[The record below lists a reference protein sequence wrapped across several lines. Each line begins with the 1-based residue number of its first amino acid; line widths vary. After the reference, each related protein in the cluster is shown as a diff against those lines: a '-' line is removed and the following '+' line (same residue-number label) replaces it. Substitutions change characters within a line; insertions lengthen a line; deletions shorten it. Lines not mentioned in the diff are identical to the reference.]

1 MTNIDFTEIEI
12 DNLITHSVG
21 NKLRDEK
28 IVLSVEETT
37 IDEETK
43 NLLLKYFLL
52 PIKTE
57 EFYSF
62 SHSIE
67 LEMNEIYTVVRK
79 LFSDNSLFINSSQ
92 DIAKLLYEQS
102 MHPKI
107 KEGKLNVS
115 YFSKVIIDDEIVD
128 AIGIFKSEKDVPFLK
143 MNPGQTNFDI
153 QHEYGFELKG
163 IDKGCL
169 ILNTNADDGY
179 KLFIIDNAN
188 KSVEAQYWKDDFLKV
203 KPLSNEFFQTNQFL
217 SITKNYI
224 TKELTK
230 EFDITRTD
238 QIDLLNRS
246 VEFFKSKDNFNKQT
260 FESEVLQDN
269 NIIESFKNFN
279 ELYQQENDIKVD
291 DSFEISANAV
301 KKQARVFKSVI
312 KLDKNFHIYIHGNK
326 ELIEQGIDNDGRKY
340 YKIYYNEEK

>member
-1 MTNIDFTEIEI
+1 MAIDFTEIELE
-12 DNLITHSVG
+12 NLITHLLG

-28 IVLSVEETT
+28 VELSSEESNINEETR
-37 IDEETK
+37 I
-43 NLLLKYFLL
+43 LLLKYFLF
-52 PIKTE
+52 PIKLE

-62 SHSIE
+62 SHPIK
-67 LEMNEIYTVVRK
+67 LEMNEVYSVVK
-79 LFSDNSLFINSSQ
+79 EMFSDKKYFIGLSQ

-107 KEGKLNVS
+107 KEGKLNVT
-115 YFSKVIIDDEIVD
+115 YFSNVIIDSEIVD

-143 MNPGQTNFDI
+143 MNQGRTNFDI

-169 ILNTNADDGY
+169 ILNTDADKGY
-179 KLFIIDNAN
+179 RLFIIDNAN
-188 KSVEAQYWKDDFLKV
+188 KLVEAQYWKDDFLKV
-203 KPLSNEFFQTNQFL
+203 KPLSNEFYQTNQFL

-230 EFDITRTD
+230 KFDITRTD

-246 VEFFKSKDNFNKQT
+246 VEFFKSKGNFNKQT

-291 DSFEISANAV
+291 DSFEISPNAV

-326 ELIEQGIDNDGRKY
+326 EFIEQGIDNDGRKY